1 MAIKTAKTKVVKLK
15 DLKPAKY
22 NPRIDLQPGDPEFE
36 KLRTSLKRFGYLD
49 RIIYNERT
57 GNIVG
62 GHQRYKVMIDEGIE
76 EAEVTVVDLDDADE
90 KALNI
95 ALNKISGDWDDD
107 MLAELL
113 NDLNNQDYDLELTG
127 FDSDEIDSMLNDFED
142 EQEVLDDEFD
152 AEQEAELIVEPY
164 VKKGDIWKLGPHT
177 IVCGD
182 SLNPDDVKAAAD
194 GHTMDMVL
202 TDPPYNVA
210 LGYNETPEEAKKRNR
225 RTDGK
230 VVANDAM
237 DNDEFYQ
244 FLKTA
249 YTRMFEVTKKGGPIY
264 VFHADSEG
272 LNFRKAMIEA
282 GWDFK
287 QNLIWVKNAIVMGRQ
302 DYHWQHEP
310 ILYGWKPGAAHFWNG
325 ERDKST
331 VIDDDMDF
339 RKLDKKEL
347 ISLIYELKNDQN
359 TSVIRHYKPAT
370 SEEHPTMKPV
380 PLVAR
385 LIRNSSLKGHRVW
398 DSFMGSGSTLIAA
411 DKTGRI
417 AHGLEFSEVYAQ
429 VIVERYIRHKGN
441 DGEDVKVIR
450 NGKEIPYHEAATQGY
465 VEVK

>member
-152 AEQEAELIVEPY
+152 AEQEAEMIVEPY

-202 TDPPYNVA
+202 TDPPYNVNYTGKTADA
-210 LGYNETPEEAKKRNR
+210 LKI
-225 RTDGK
+225 
-230 VVANDAM
+230 
-237 DNDEFYQ
+237 DNDHMEDAEFYR
-244 FLKTA
+244 FLLEA
-249 YTRMFEVTKKGGPIY
+249 YKRMNEITKPGGPIY

-272 LNFRKAMIEA
+272 ENFRRAMREA
-282 GWDFK
+282 GWLFK
-287 QNLIWVKNAIVMGRQ
+287 QNLVWVKNTIVMGRQ

-331 VIDDDMDF
+331 VIDDDMDL

-347 ISLIYELKNDQN
+347 ISLIYELKNNQN
-359 TSVIRHYKPAT
+359 TSVIRHYKPT
-370 SEEHPTMKPV
+370 SSEEHPTMKPV

-385 LIRNSSLKGHRVW
+385 LIKNSSLKGHRVW

>member
-76 EAEVTVVDLDDADE
+76 EAEVTVVDFDDADE

-152 AEQEAELIVEPY
+152 AEQEAEMIVEPY

-202 TDPPYNVA
+202 TDPPYNVNYTGKTADA
-210 LGYNETPEEAKKRNR
+210 LKI
-225 RTDGK
+225 
-230 VVANDAM
+230 
-237 DNDEFYQ
+237 DNDHMEDAEFYR
-244 FLKTA
+244 FLLEA
-249 YTRMFEVTKKGGPIY
+249 YKRMNEITKPGGPIY

-272 LNFRKAMIEA
+272 ENFRRAMREA
-282 GWDFK
+282 GWLFK
-287 QNLIWVKNAIVMGRQ
+287 QNLVWVKNTIVMGRQ

-331 VIDDDMDF
+331 VIDDDMDL

-347 ISLIYELKNDQN
+347 ISLIYELKNNQN
-359 TSVIRHYKPAT
+359 TSVIRHYKPT
-370 SEEHPTMKPV
+370 SSEEHPTMKPV

-385 LIRNSSLKGHRVW
+385 LIKNSSLKGHRVW